1 MRFSSA
7 RLIGVLAL
15 LLALPAIASAQ
26 SGSSGFGVKAGFN
39 IASIKVDFDEASV
52 TGDGRAG
59 ILLGAFYAVDFN
71 PHFGIQVE
79 GLFTQKGTEFAVED
93 DLGFDDDTSVKLNY
107 IEFPVLARVNF
118 PASAATVR
126 LLVGPTIGFKASQSI
141 KVGEIELDAD
151 DLPLKSYDFGLAL
164 GGAVEFN
171 RFIVDARYTWGLTD
185 INDTD
190 DPDPDEP
197 TVKNRAFSFSVGWR
211 F

>member
-1 MRFSSA
+1 MRFSTPA
-7 RLIGVLAL
+7 RLIGALAL
-15 LLALPAIASAQ
+15 LFALPSIASAQ
-26 SGSSGFGVKAGFN
+26 AGSSGFGVKGGFN
-39 IASIKVDFDEASV
+39 ISSVKVDFDDVSV

-79 GLFTQKGTEFAVED
+79 GLFTQKGTEFGVED
-93 DLGFDDDTSVKLNY
+93 DLGFDDDTSFKLNY

-126 LLVGPTIGFKASQSI
+126 LLAGPAIGFKASQSI
-141 KVGEIELDAD
+141 KVGNIEIDAD
-151 DLPLKSYDFGLAL
+151 EVPLKSFDFGLAL
-164 GGAVEFN
+164 GGAVEIN

-185 INDTD
+185 INDSD
-190 DPDPDEP
+190 DAEEP